1 MQIEQK
7 PSDFL
12 YDELRVLNTEY
23 LIKKK
28 LGKSTYS
35 TTKYFSCIE
44 EKEDKIMIP
53 RGCWKSL
60 IHFCEERNIPY
71 QIENLIP
78 PYPEINFP
86 TKITLHPH
94 QYECIKSAYDKKVE

>member
-1 MQIEQK
+1 MELPQK
-7 PSDFL
+7 VINFL

-53 RGCWKSL
+53 RGC
-60 IHFCEERNIPY
+60 
-71 QIENLIP
+71 
-78 PYPEINFP
+78 
-86 TKITLHPH
+86 
-94 QYECIKSAYDKKVE
+94 